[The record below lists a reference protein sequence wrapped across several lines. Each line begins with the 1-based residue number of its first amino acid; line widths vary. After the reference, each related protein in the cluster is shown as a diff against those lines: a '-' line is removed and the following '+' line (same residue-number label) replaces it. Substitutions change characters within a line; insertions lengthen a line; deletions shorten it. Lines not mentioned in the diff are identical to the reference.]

1 MSETVFCNGLYEL
14 IDSYDGF
21 ILDQWGVLHNGV
33 QTYDGVIGAL
43 EQLRRNHKK
52 VVILSNSAKRA
63 VYNIERLKQLGIR
76 PNLYQDVVTAG
87 EVAWQGLRDK
97 KEGIFQALGNR
108 CFLVAR
114 GNDRSLL
121 QGLDNIEVV
130 PLVEESD
137 FILITGTDAPQK
149 KLEDYEGDLRKAVAR
164 RIPAICANPDLITVF
179 GSEQAMGPGAIAKRY
194 QELGGIAHFIGK
206 PHKMIFRHCV
216 GLFDG
221 IIPSRILVIGDSLY
235 HDVAGGLAVDLD
247 AALVL
252 SGIHEKLFKSG
263 MAEDQKRKTVEHL
276 IQNYGARP
284 KWVLDG
290 LVWQTEQAAL
300 RERERS
306 RARD

>member
-14 IDSYDGF
+14 VDSYDGF

-33 QTYDGVIGAL
+33 AAYEGVIDTL

-63 VYNIERLKQLGIR
+63 PYNAERLKQLGIR
-76 PNLYQDVVTAG
+76 SNLYVDVVTAG
-87 EVAWQGLRDK
+87 EVAWQGLKEK
-97 KEGIFQALGNR
+97 KEGIFQSLGKR
-108 CFLVAR
+108 CYLIAR

-121 QGLDNIEVV
+121 QGIDTIETVDM
-130 PLVEESD
+130 VEEAD

-149 KLEDYEGDLRKAVAR
+149 RIEDYEADLRKAVAR

-194 QELGGIAHFIGK
+194 QELGGVAHFIGK

-216 GLFDG
+216 GLFNG

-235 HDVAGGLAVDLD
+235 HDVAGGLSADLD
-247 AALVL
+247 TAFVL
-252 SGIHEKLFKSG
+252 SGIHEKLFGPG
-263 MAEDQKRKTVEHL
+263 MPPDKKRKTVEHL

-290 LVWQTEQAAL
+290 LIWQTEQAAQ
-300 RERERS
+300 RERER
-306 RARD
+306 ARVKE